1 MPPRHSSRPL
11 LAGVGLLA
19 LIPATL
25 AALGLATGWRHLPP
39 LEGLEPLALGVLGG
53 LLSGS
58 GFLLGYAL
66 GWLLRPP
73 LPPPPPAHLVP
84 VPVDLSRLST
94 EQLYLELERMNR
106 EALRSRQ
113 TRRALSPWPG
123 AELEN

>member
-1 MPPRHSSRPL
+1 MPPRHSSRPP

-19 LIPATL
+19 LIAATL

-39 LEGLEPLALGVLGG
+39 LESMVPLALGVLGG

-58 GFLLGYAL
+58 GFLLGYTL

-84 VPVDLSRLST
+84 LPVDLSRLST
-94 EQLYLELERMNR
+94 EQLFLELERMNR
-106 EALRSRQ
+106 EALLSRS
-113 TRRALSPWPG
+113 TRRALAPWLG
-123 AELEN
+123 FESDK